1 MGSGLAVPDTRS
13 GRLPR
18 VGGSLTGG
26 DFLPMVK
33 FIGQH
38 VACARR
44 GLAAI
49 GALLLIGCGSEQPPA
64 LTVGRVS
71 FTEDQLLGLTRD
83 RRRSLAHLTGFGL
96 AVADSTT
103 ALLGEP
109 LIATWVDDRK
119 LEILAAELT
128 LEKNGIGDAV
138 LEAQY
143 LMAPDWELTVRH
155 ILFFSERWRSA
166 THRTEAETKAKRAM
180 ESLRAGADF
189 ATTAA
194 ELSEEPG
201 AEGRQGRLT
210 PGREGSWVP
219 EFWAAALALQPGE
232 ISPVTETQYGYHILR
247 LESRRVVPFAEARS
261 VVARTVAKRIEDP
274 GAVLDAWMV
283 VAAAALEGEESGAL
297 EAEGSSQSEAGRTAA
312 LAEAAARRVEVPD
325 GERASL
331 RRIWD
336 DETYR
341 WAATL
346 GFEYG
351 STAEQVAVAAMTA
364 LSNSSQGAN
373 LVRREVA
380 EHAALIEVLYPGAGT
395 PPPVQP

>member
-1 MGSGLAVPDTRS
+1 M
-13 GRLPR
+13 
-18 VGGSLTGG
+18 GG

-33 FIGQH
+33 FIGQY
-38 VACARR
+38 VACGRR
-44 GLAAI
+44 DLATI
-49 GALLLIGCGSEQPPA
+49 GALLLIACGSEQPPA
-64 LTVGRVS
+64 LTVGPVS

-103 ALLGEP
+103 AVLGEP
-109 LIATWVDDRK
+109 LITTWVDDRR

-128 LEKNGIGDAV
+128 LEKNGVGDAV

-143 LMAPDWELTVRH
+143 LMAPDWELSVRH

-166 THRTEAETKAKRAM
+166 THRAEAEAKAERAM
-180 ESLRAGADF
+180 ESLRTGADF

-201 AEGRQGRLT
+201 AEGRQGLLT

-219 EFWAAALALQPGE
+219 EFWAAALALQPGD

-261 VVARTVAKRIEDP
+261 VVARAVAKRIEDP
-274 GAVLDAWMV
+274 GAVLDAWM
-283 VAAAALEGEESGAL
+283 AATVPVSGA
-297 EAEGSSQSEAGRTAA
+297 RRIAA
-312 LAEAAARRVEVPD
+312 LAEAAARGVGVP
-325 GERASL
+325 EAEQAAL
-331 RRIWD
+331 RRVWD
-336 DETYR
+336 DQTYR

-351 STAEQVAVAAMTA
+351 STVEQVAVAAMTA

-373 LVRREVA
+373 LTRREID
-380 EHAALIEVLYPGAGT
+380 EYAALIEARYPAAGT